1 MNDLIKEIHEE
12 AFIID
17 AHYDLLFDVVEQR
30 ALGRTKVIEID
41 HLPNFKKGG
50 FNLIISSI
58 FVDDAFIPEMV
69 LRKALNQVSALYAE
83 IDESPDELMLC
94 KSYEDILEAKHAGK
108 VGIMLSFEGVEP
120 LYDDLSLLRVF
131 YELGVRFV
139 GLTWSRRNYAADG
152 CHFSMDVED
161 RGGGLTQFGE
171 ALVKEAERLGMII
184 DVSHINDRGFED
196 VMRFTEGPVIASHS
210 NSREVGLIPRNLTD
224 EQLKKIAERGGVA
237 GINILSRIASG
248 KADQG
253 DVELLADHIE
263 HFKQTVGIEHIGL
276 GLDCCDMLRKYF
288 PTSDDGAFAFDIL
301 HHQTLEKLTEK
312 LLDRGFEKDEILKI
326 YGGNWLKVYGKV
338 F

>member
-1 MNDLIKEIHEE
+1 MDKLIQEIHDE

-17 AHYDLLFDVVEQR
+17 AHYDLLFDVAKQR
-30 ALGRTKVIEID
+30 ALGRTKVIETD

-50 FNLIISSI
+50 FNLIVSSI
-58 FVDDAFIPEMV
+58 FEDDEFIPEMV
-69 LRKALNQVSALYAE
+69 LHKALNQVSALYAE
-83 IDESPDELMLC
+83 IDESPDELMFC
-94 KSYEDILEAKHAGK
+94 KSYEDILEAKHTGK

-120 LYDDLSLLRVF
+120 LYQDISLLRVF

-139 GLTWSRRNYAADG
+139 GLTWSRRNFAADG
-152 CHFSMDVED
+152 CHFTMEEED

-171 ALVKEAERLGMII
+171 ALVKEAERLGMLLDIT
-184 DVSHINDRGFED
+184 HINDRGFKD
-196 VMRFTEGPVIASHS
+196 VFRFAEGPIIASHS
-210 NSREVGLIPRNLTD
+210 NSREVAKTPRNLTD

-248 KADQG
+248 KAGEG
-253 DVELLADHIE
+253 DIDLIADHVE
-263 HFKQTVGIEHIGL
+263 HMKQTVGVDYIGL

-288 PTSDDGAFAFDIL
+288 PPSDDESFDIL
-301 HHQTLEKLTEK
+301 KHQNLQDLTKK
-312 LLDRGFEKDEILKI
+312 LLERDFEKEEIMKI